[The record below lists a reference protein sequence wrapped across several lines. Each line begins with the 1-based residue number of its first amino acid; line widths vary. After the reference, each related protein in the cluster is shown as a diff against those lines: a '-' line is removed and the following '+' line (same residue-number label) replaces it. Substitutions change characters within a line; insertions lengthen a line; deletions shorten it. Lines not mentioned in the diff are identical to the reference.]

1 MLSFL
6 EIWIE
11 HIRYPYFFQNIASAE
26 KAQRKKAISEIYEIL
41 RRKRLIDKGY
51 QNQRLPDSF
60 TNSVWGKLIGTKGG
74 FSNDA
79 EKRPLLKV
87 LDDKMLMLF
96 GEFGDQWD
104 PRKHPENIISA
115 LEKIAKDLGVNWKSS
130 RGTQRPRE
138 EDDVIIQ
145 PSAKRS
151 KNVRK
156 KVKSPKYD
164 SSEVSDEENSPVR
177 PQIRRRIQRRAVRSD
192 SDEGPESQRTEV
204 QGKREDSGGQ
214 GYIVQQKA
222 SRSDSDDDKQS
233 RGVLR
238 IRSDSDE
245 GLDSTISSS
254 EEASRSEK
262 RGRVQRK
269 GQEDDDLLTDKPV
282 KKERKKLQSSPKDSE
297 CEDNDSSKS
306 NVKLSKGYVNM
317 DFDSD

>member
-1 MLSFL
+1 MKQGKGSLKKLQCRYKSL
-6 EIWIE
+6 E
-11 HIRYPYFFQNIASAE
+11 E
-26 KAQRKKAISEIYEIL
+26 K
-41 RRKRLIDKGY
+41 
-51 QNQRLPDSF
+51 
-60 TNSVWGKLIGTKGG
+60 
-74 FSNDA
+74 
-79 EKRPLLKV
+79 
-87 LDDKMLMLF
+87 
-96 GEFGDQWD
+96 
-104 PRKHPENIISA
+104 
-115 LEKIAKDLGVNWKSS
+115 
-130 RGTQRPRE
+130 
-138 EDDVIIQ
+138 
-145 PSAKRS
+145 
-151 KNVRK
+151 
-156 KVKSPKYD
+156 
-164 SSEVSDEENSPVR
+164 R

-269 GQEDDDLLTDKPV
+269 GQEDDDLLTGKPA

-297 CEDNDSSKS
+297 CEDNDSPKSKM
-306 NVKLSKGYVNM
+306 KLYQNNNESKGYLNL